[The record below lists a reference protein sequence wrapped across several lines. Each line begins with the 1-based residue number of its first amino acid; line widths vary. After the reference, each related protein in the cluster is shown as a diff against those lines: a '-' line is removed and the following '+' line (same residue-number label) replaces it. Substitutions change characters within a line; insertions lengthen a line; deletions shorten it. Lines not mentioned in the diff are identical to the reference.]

1 MVYVRQLRRLSDV
14 RHMEQVVDHISNK
27 LSAEEDV
34 ILQAAADYRR
44 AEMVMKQYFVK
55 VPKNVW
61 RYVR

>member
-1 MVYVRQLRRLSDV
+1 MVYVRQLLRLSDV
-14 RHMEQVVDHISNK
+14 RHMEQVVDHMSNK

-44 AEMVMKQYFVK
+44 AEMEMKQYFDK

>member
-27 LSAEEDV
+27 LSAEEYV

-44 AEMVMKQYFVK
+44 AEMVMKQYFDK